1 VIKRIRGGNFQSWK
15 RLDIELHKGVNAIV
29 GVSDSGKTA
38 ILRLV
43 SWVTTNK
50 PSGWAFRSNWGGDTF
65 GEIELQEGVTVTR
78 ERTEE
83 KDAGVYRLSTMK
95 DPLKKLGQDVP
106 EEVSHA
112 LNLSDLNVQRQ
123 LDAPFLL
130 SESPAE
136 VARVLNRVV
145 RLDEIDRSM
154 SDANGRILS
163 AGRTLKTE
171 ESRAEELEAELE
183 GFAGLGDAETR
194 LAAVEVLEGNRARL
208 ERDAKALRALAEK
221 ASLAEGDL
229 ERLPD
234 VRRAERLAAGLSGK
248 ADEFRDR
255 QEAISRLGN
264 LVDSISRAQD
274 ALEALPST
282 RGAERLLLRLAER
295 QAEFDTLSRSRK
307 AVRSLAES
315 ARTARESLRSLTKQL
330 AGEEEE
336 FHRLMPST
344 CPLCGQEVE
353 K

>member
-1 VIKRIRGGNFQSWK
+1 MVASLSLSNFQSHRK
-15 RLDIELHKGVNAIV
+15 TRLEFCEGVNAIV
-29 GVSDSGKTA
+29 GPSDSGKTA
-38 ILRLV
+38 LLRALA
-43 SWVTTNK
+43 WVATNK
-50 PSGWAFRSNWGGDTF
+50 PSGDAYRSNWGGDTSVTL
-65 GEIELQEGVTVTR
+65 GLMEGVTVER
-78 ERTEE
+78 ERT
-83 KDAGVYRLSTMK
+83 KADSGTYRLSTMAE
-95 DPLKKLGQDVP
+95 PLRRLGQDVP
-106 EEVSHA
+106 EEVSRA
-112 LNLSDLNVQRQ
+112 LNLGDLNVQRQ

-163 AGRTLKTE
+163 AGRTLKAE
-171 ESRAEELEAELE
+171 EARAEELEAELE

-194 LAAVEVLEGNRARL
+194 LAAVEVLEGNRVRL

-221 ASLAEGDL
+221 TSLAEGDL

-234 VRRAERLAAGLSGK
+234 VRRAEQLAAGLSRK

-255 QEAISRLGN
+255 QESISRLGN
-264 LVDSISRAQD
+264 LIDGVSRAQD
-274 ALEALPST
+274 ELEALPST

-295 QAEFDTLSRSRK
+295 KAEFDALSRSRG
-307 AVRSLAES
+307 AIRSLAES

-330 AGEEEE
+330 ATEEEE